1 MGKQLKNNKYKTS
14 DGENVRKETTPEK
27 QQNIQQVM

>member
-1 MGKQLKNNKYKTS
+1 MGEHLKNNKYKTS